1 MQTPISQIQ
10 PNNIQSS
17 NAAAAVKKNTDSN
30 KALANTDN
38 DFQRTLARQI
48 EQRQALKTAAQAQA
62 NKAPGAKPAPIQPG
76 AAKPAQ
82 PTETR
87 ATEQSTQAAKADGA
101 AKSSDQVAAED
112 EDTPPTPPPADPAA
126 DMLALMANMK
136 QALAPQAAPAAQ
148 DAATT
153 LTAAKRAAGLADPG
167 QLKPD
172 GAALATDA
180 TDAADANGGADFAA
194 GLDAAKAKGAKLPDM
209 GAAGKA
215 APDAA
220 LLAAKAKDGMAEQM
234 AAIKEGAPDAA
245 KVAAPVQQASLQ
257 VAEVATSIPA
267 DKLQGRVGTPA
278 WDQQLGQKVVWM
290 VGGGEQSATLTLNPP
305 DLGPLQVVLKVTNEQ
320 TDAAFTSSQPEVRQ
334 ALEAAMPR
342 LREIMSEAGIQ
353 FGNATV
359 SAGTQEQQNQA
370 SADARSS
377 RGGGRGNGGGND
389 SNNSD
394 GGAVRTVAPAR
405 RGGVEG
411 MVDTFA

>member
-17 NAAAAVKKNTDSN
+17 NAAAAVKKNTDSS

-76 AAKPAQ
+76 AAKLAQ
-82 PTETR
+82 PSETR
-87 ATEQSTQAAKADGA
+87 AAEQSTQAAKADGA
-101 AKSSDQVAAED
+101 AKSSDQVATED
-112 EDTPPTPPPADPAA
+112 EETPPTPPADPAA

-136 QALAPQAAPAAQ
+136 QALTPQAAPAATQ
-148 DAATT
+148 DAAATSK
-153 LTAAKRAAGLADPG
+153 AAKGAAGLGDLG
-167 QLKPD
+167 KLKPD
-172 GAALATDA
+172 GAASATDA
-180 TDAADANGGADFAA
+180 LDAKDGADFAA

-209 GAAGKA
+209 GANGQAV
-215 APDAA
+215 PDAA

-234 AAIKEGAPDAA
+234 AAIKEAAPDAA

-377 RGGGRGNGGGND
+377 RGGGGRGNGGGND
-389 SNNSD
+389 SD
-394 GGAVRTVAPAR
+394 AGAVRTVVPAR